1 MTKCQQIFAPTRQ
14 ICHLNLAHQPIAS
27 LITRPFPTS
36 TPPPHSLRTRFPP
49 PRTPPHSLR
58 TRFPPPRTP
67 PHSSRARFPPPP
79 PRLTHYAPDFHPH
92 APPHSLHA
100 CFPSLRTPPHSLRA
114 RFPPPCAPDIYSTIK
129 RQNFILKSENYIK
142 TILLPNMAKPYL
154 PRKGFH
160 QLAHTIFPRLARHI
174 KKSRRNNLLRHIYHT
189 RPPVERLL
197 FLSAQNTS
205 PFMQVR
211 LALQV
216 PLALALAQNF
226 AQIEADVP
234 LSVRGLKGGKS
245 AKPLRAPQGAWQS
258 VSEQRSTAP

>member
-14 ICHLNLAHQPIAS
+14 ICHLNFAHQPIAS

-36 TPPPHSLRTRFPP
+36 MPPPHSSRACFPSLRTPPHSLRARFPP
-49 PRTPPHSLR
+49 PRTPPHLL
-58 TRFPPPRTP
+58 
-67 PHSSRARFPPPP
+67 RARFPPPR
-79 PRLTHYAPDFHPH
+79 PRLTHYAPAFHLH

-160 QLAHTIFPRLARHI
+160 QLVHTIFPRLARHI
-174 KKSRRNNLLRHIYHT
+174 KKAAGIISCDTYITHAHR
-189 RPPVERLL
+189 
-197 FLSAQNTS
+197 LSAFSFYPPKTHRPLCRCSAHS
-205 PFMQVR
+205 PIGPHPFVAHR
-211 LALQV
+211 PSCRCGAHCRCRWHWCWHKILRVSCGSPA
-216 PLALALAQNF
+216 PKR
-226 AQIEADVP
+226 
-234 LSVRGLKGGKS
+234 SVHRG
-245 AKPLRAPQGAWQS
+245 
-258 VSEQRSTAP
+258 T

>member
-67 PHSSRARFPPPP
+67 PHSS
-79 PRLTHYAPDFHPH
+79 
-92 APPHSLHA
+92 
-100 CFPSLRTPPHSLRA
+100 RA